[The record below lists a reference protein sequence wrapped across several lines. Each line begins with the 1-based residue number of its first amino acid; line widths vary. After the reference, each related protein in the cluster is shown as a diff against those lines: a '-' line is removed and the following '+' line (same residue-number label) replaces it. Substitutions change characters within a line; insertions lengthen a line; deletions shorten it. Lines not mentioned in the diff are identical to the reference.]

1 MAFLAS
7 FFPFESWKETQK
19 RLKKAYENLMLPRAN
34 HPSLPASFIQLK
46 KKYITIQ
53 RDGPSEILKHYQDYQ
68 SFSSLKKLEHKAF
81 DPPTMKPRMVV
92 KGRTDL
98 LAIGGTE
105 NVF

>member
-1 MAFLAS
+1 
-7 FFPFESWKETQK
+7 
-19 RLKKAYENLMLPRAN
+19 MLPGAN
-34 HPSLPASFIQLK
+34 DPFLLAGFTQLK
-46 KKYITIQ
+46 KKYITVQ

-68 SFSSLKKLEHKAF
+68 SFFSLKKLEHKAF
-81 DPPTMKPRMVV
+81 DPPTMKPQMVV